1 MEGSHS
7 ALKQQGCVKKV
18 CQLIRINGIFAF
30 RQNVFLQKKSKNN
43 VRARHE
49 RITRCLM
56 RSAVHYSHDT
66 DSYQA
71 GREAVRAILTKLSG
85 ARPDLLLL
93 FSSVGHDL
101 VRILEGIA
109 SIAGEIPLCG
119 CTGSGIISGMGS
131 DEATHS
137 LALMGIAGN
146 SLSIAPFI
154 FPGLS
159 KDPEAVGA
167 RIAAHVAGK
176 RSNSWENALLLLFAD
191 GLTINAD
198 GLYRGLLRV
207 LPEHIDIVGGTA
219 GNDFQQVTTSQFC
232 NGEVITDG
240 VCGVLLQGDFRHRI
254 GVTHGSL
261 PVGLF
266 RTITRAKGNMIYE
279 IDAIPALQIFEEFL
293 GANRLR
299 DFGQTLNLF
308 ELGEEFPGQ
317 GYSENILNRAILG
330 VDEALGGIRLAVEI
344 PEGAKVRI
352 TRRDKGLVLR
362 RTREM
367 AETILGQLRDPA
379 NATYLYFN
387 CSGRG
392 SYLFGDPEQDVDALR
407 GVLPQPSRMIGFFT
421 FGEFAPINKCNYF
434 HNYTGVLVGIEQ

>member
-1 MEGSHS
+1 
-7 ALKQQGCVKKV
+7 
-18 CQLIRINGIFAF
+18 
-30 RQNVFLQKKSKNN
+30 
-43 VRARHE
+43 
-49 RITRCLM
+49 M

-66 DSYQA
+66 DSYLAGQQA
-71 GREAVRAILTKLSG
+71 VCAILRKLRGS
-85 ARPDLLLL
+85 RPDLLLL
-93 FSSVGHDL
+93 FSSVGHNL
-101 VRILEGIA
+101 VRILQGIS
-109 SIAGEIPLCG
+109 SIAGDVPLCG
-119 CTGSGIISGMGS
+119 CTGSGIISGQGS

-137 LALMGIAGN
+137 LALMGVAGN

-167 RIAAHVAGK
+167 RIAAHVSRK
-176 RSNSWENALLLLFAD
+176 RRNSAETVLLLLFAD

-198 GLYRGLLRV
+198 GLYRGLQGA

-219 GNDFQQVTTSQFC
+219 GNDFQQVATYQFC

-240 VCGVLLQGDFRHRI
+240 ACGVLLQGDFRYRI

-279 IDAIPALQIFEEFL
+279 IDAIPALDILEEFI
-293 GANRLR
+293 GANRFR

-317 GYSENILNRAILG
+317 GYSENILNRAIIG
-330 VDEALGGIRLAVEI
+330 VDEAGGGIRLAVEI

-352 TRRDKGLVLR
+352 TRRDKGLVLQ

-367 AETILGQLRDPA
+367 AETMLRQLQDPA

-392 SYLFGDPEQDVDALR
+392 SYLFGDSEQDVDALR
-407 GVLPQPSRMIGFFT
+407 GILPQSSRMIGFFT
-421 FGEFAPINKCNYF
+421 FGEFAPINNCNYF